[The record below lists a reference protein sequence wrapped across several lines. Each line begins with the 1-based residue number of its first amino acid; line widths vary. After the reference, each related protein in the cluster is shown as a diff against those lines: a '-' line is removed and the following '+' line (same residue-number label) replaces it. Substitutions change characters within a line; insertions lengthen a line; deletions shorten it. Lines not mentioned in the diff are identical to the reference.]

1 MSFIDAKKSELNKGL
16 VKIPPGRYLM
26 AEKNGFIKFDE
37 SQTGLLVKSIGEKY
51 RVVLVD
57 DTLVIL

>member
-1 MSFIDAKKSELNKGL
+1 MNFADAQKSEPNNSL
-16 VKIPPGRYLM
+16 VKIPPGKYLM
-26 AEKNGFIKFDE
+26 AEKTEFIKFNE
-37 SQTGLLVKSIGEKY
+37 AQTGLLIKSVGEKY